1 MARYIFQVQYGAE
14 GQPDTYGVELPNL
27 VVVREEAVNLAAAL
41 LREMRPSFW
50 EGDDWTLTVQ
60 DDDGLTLL
68 SVMVT
73 ATEAPALKRITPTP
87 ATPVNLPFPKLR

>member
-1 MARYIFQVQYGAE
+1 MARYIFQVQSGAE
-14 GQPDTYGVELPNL
+14 GLPDAYGVELPNL
-27 VVVREEAVNLAAAL
+27 VVVREEAAQLAAAL

-60 DDDGLTLL
+60 DEDGLTLL

-73 ATEAPALKRITPTP
+73 ATESPAIRRHRL
-87 ATPVNLPFPKLR
+87 